1 MARSKKSQA
10 AADFAMSLQA
20 PPTQAGLG
28 VDIVEVERMR
38 AILRRTPSF
47 KHKVFSE
54 DECAYCDSKADP
66 AMSYAARF
74 AAKEAV
80 LKALGC
86 GFSQGIGLR
95 DVEVAVDENGKPEAK
110 LYRRAMELYEEK
122 DVREMALSLSHTS
135 SDAIACAIALTEGS
149 AVRPQEKVDSMT
161 ELARNFKEARG
172 MLDDIDSAA
181 SAETEAE

>member
-10 AADFAMSLQA
+10 AADFAMSLQV